1 MAAPR
6 LLLLLLTVCLHL
18 QSHHTRYLLIKTNED
33 GTASRRSN
41 MRNKALPQPG
51 SNLDNESVEPGNYGN
66 NYGSNEP
73 FEPGNDSFEPGNVD
87 NGSYEPGNGN
97 FVDNGSFEPD
107 GNRNNDSFEPGN
119 VDNGSYEP
127 GNG

>member
-1 MAAPR
+1 
-6 LLLLLLTVCLHL
+6 
-18 QSHHTRYLLIKTNED
+18 
-33 GTASRRSN
+33 

-51 SNLDNESVEPGNYGN
+51 SNLDNESVEPGAYGN

-73 FEPGNDSFEPGNVD
+73 FEPGNGSNEPDPDNYGANEPFEPGNEPFEPGNDSYEPDGNYGNNVD

-107 GNRNNDSFEPGN
+107 GNRNNEPPLTDG
-119 VDNGSYEP
+119 DPCKWAISCESTEST
-127 GNG
+127 

>member
-1 MAAPR
+1 
-6 LLLLLLTVCLHL
+6 
-18 QSHHTRYLLIKTNED
+18 
-33 GTASRRSN
+33 

-73 FEPGNDSFEPGNVD
+73 FEPGNDSYEPGNVD
-87 NGSYEPGNGN
+87 NGSYEPGN
-97 FVDNGSFEPD
+97 
-107 GNRNNDSFEPGN
+107 

-127 GNG
+127 GNFVDNGSFGPDGNRNNEPPLTDGDPCKWAISCESTEST